1 MRQFGEARCRA
12 SSWVLDMYYP
22 RLRSTGGCR
31 QQGTWRVRNT
41 AVRWVK
47 AYPDVWF
54 NSESRLTMSL
64 AERGAFRDLQD
75 YCSIKGSIPAETSLI
90 AKILSVTDRDVKSV
104 WKRVSKEFAESKEN
118 GRLVNGDATKAL
130 AEARRFLKKQVFNGR
145 KGGRPKRNP
154 GRTHAEPMG
163 LPPKK
168 TQALTHS
175 KHNTEHNTTNKQLP
189 KRIDRQLERCLAEI
203 PLEADQ

>member
-1 MRQFGEARCRA
+1 M
-12 SSWVLDMYYP
+12 
-22 RLRSTGGCR
+22 
-31 QQGTWRVRNT
+31 RNT
-41 AVRWVK
+41 TVRWVK
-47 AYPDVWF
+47 AYPDIWF

-75 YCSIKGSIPAETSLI
+75 YCSINGSIPAETSLI
-90 AKILSVTDRDVKSV
+90 AKILGVTDRDVKFV

-118 GRLVNGDATKAL
+118 GRLVNDDATNAL
-130 AEARRFLKKQVFNGR
+130 AEARRFLRKQVLNGR

-154 GRTHAEPMG
+154 SRTQAKPMG
-163 LPPKK
+163 LPPK

-175 KHNTEHNTTNKQLP
+175 KHNTEHNNTNKQLP
-189 KRIDRQLERCLAEI
+189 KRVDRQLERCLAEI